1 MNMTV
6 QQNLIDQLE
15 AAFAHRDIRQRAE
28 TLRKLTDL
36 FVSGAGRYSEEQIAL
51 FDEVMGRLVEEID
64 VSARETFGRRL
75 ADIANA
81 PPRVMRGLALDDSIE
96 VAGPVLSHSERLDDA
111 TLVEGARTKSQG
123 HLMAISRRKVLTEPV
138 TDVLVQRGD
147 RDVAVSTAAN
157 AGARFSDFGYSTLVQ
172 RAQNDGDLA
181 LAVWVRPEI
190 PRQHL
195 LALFAQ
201 ASEAV
206 RQKLEASESAKG
218 GILQDVIAQA
228 SNRIQTDIRE
238 GSTVYSA
245 ARVRVLALQ
254 QAGRLDEAQLMQFAT
269 AGQFDET
276 TIALSLMT
284 ELPIGVIERAIAN
297 QRSEQILVLA
307 KAIGL
312 GWETAKAILLLQAG
326 SKGSSS
332 AQLDHCCETFVRLH
346 PDTARKA
353 IQFYRLRA
361 RAAEAS

>member
-1 MNMTV
+1 
-6 QQNLIDQLE
+6 
-15 AAFAHRDIRQRAE
+15 
-28 TLRKLTDL
+28 
-36 FVSGAGRYSEEQIAL
+36 
-51 FDEVMGRLVEEID
+51 
-64 VSARETFGRRL
+64 
-75 ADIANA
+75 
-81 PPRVMRGLALDDSIE
+81 
-96 VAGPVLSHSERLDDA
+96 
-111 TLVEGARTKSQG
+111 
-123 HLMAISRRKVLTEPV
+123 
-138 TDVLVQRGD
+138 
-147 RDVAVSTAAN
+147 
-157 AGARFSDFGYSTLVQ
+157 
-172 RAQNDGDLA
+172 
-181 LAVWVRPEI
+181 
-190 PRQHL
+190 